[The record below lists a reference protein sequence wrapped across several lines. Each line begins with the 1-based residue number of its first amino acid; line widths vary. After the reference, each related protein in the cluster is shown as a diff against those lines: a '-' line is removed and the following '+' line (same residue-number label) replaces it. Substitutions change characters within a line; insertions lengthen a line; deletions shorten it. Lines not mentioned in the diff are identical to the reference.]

1 MKKKKHDRFSPRCFM
16 AMILF
21 LGILCS
27 LCSCATNNKEITIE
41 PTTFTFDQGT
51 YPTQKGLFE
60 DYLIAAGDVLDVL
73 FQIQTMTKR
82 DEFPLQ
88 IDYTISIKF
97 VNSPDLN
104 ETQVVQPDGK
114 ISLPY
119 LGEVSVL
126 KKTVSEL
133 TAELEQ
139 KYSKLLKDPQIYVT
153 VPDSRVHIR
162 ALKEDLSTTARGL
175 SRLVTVRPDGYA
187 TFPLLGDIFVAK
199 STLPQIVETINKKY
213 NDFLPGLHVDLFLE
227 EHSGSTI
234 YVLGQVA
241 SSGTFQIN
249 KPTNILQAAAMA
261 GGFTDNANIKN
272 IMVFRKHEN
281 KLVGTRVNLKT
292 LVSNKAESQ
301 YFNLK
306 PDDIVYVNK
315 TKVMKSAEVMQQVA
329 DFILFRGW
337 SVGP

>member
-1 MKKKKHDRFSPRCFM
+1 M
-16 AMILF
+16 
-21 LGILCS
+21 
-27 LCSCATNNKEITIE
+27 
-41 PTTFTFDQGT
+41 
-51 YPTQKGLFE
+51 
-60 DYLIAAGDVLDVL
+60 
-73 FQIQTMTKR
+73 
-82 DEFPLQ
+82 
-88 IDYTISIKF
+88 
-97 VNSPDLN
+97 
-104 ETQVVQPDGK
+104 
-114 ISLPY
+114 
-119 LGEVSVL
+119 
-126 KKTVSEL
+126 
-133 TAELEQ
+133 
-139 KYSKLLKDPQIYVT
+139 
-153 VPDSRVHIR
+153 
-162 ALKEDLSTTARGL
+162 
-175 SRLVTVRPDGYA
+175 
-187 TFPLLGDIFVAK
+187 
-199 STLPQIVETINKKY
+199 
-213 NDFLPGLHVDLFLE
+213 DLFLE

-306 PDDIVYVNK
+306 PDDIVFVNK

-329 DFILFRGW
+329 DLILFRGW